1 MIMLKAKEKV
11 DLVLQVD
18 KLNIIKLVIVF
29 KAIMYKLNI
38 TYIKNKYIKKK
49 HKIIFEKMWKYVK
62 PLKILG
68 NTAKNKMAKS
78 LTFAIFY
85 GIIET

>member
-1 MIMLKAKEKV
+1 M
-11 DLVLQVD
+11 
-18 KLNIIKLVIVF
+18 IVF

-49 HKIIFEKMWKYVK
+49 HKIISEKMQKYVK